1 MKKKAIDVLKE
12 IKKEEVHRLYLL
24 AGKNGDYLKKQIIQN
39 IVNAKVTKGF
49 ESFDYVVVRGDNT
62 SVNEITNTLGSP
74 PYGNGKVVII
84 ENSEK
89 IKKKDFKKILGIKIP
104 EDTVLIILFNN
115 DLTNQSPVEK
125 DSVIVD
131 DYSITNA
138 VLKKWIKDK
147 VKTYGK
153 KIDNEAVDAI
163 IERLDSDLFTISS
176 EIKKLAL
183 FTAEKKVISKSDVET
198 VVRYIPEI
206 KIFNLVDLIINNK
219 KSEALRMFNEFVKD
233 ENASPEQILS
243 LLLRSFMHLVTIK
256 ELLLNNTRVG
266 EIAQKGNIYPSFI
279 VKKLL
284 PIAKD
289 SNLNDI
295 IEKFHTLEDIDV
307 KSKKGE
313 IEVPLALKLFIE
325 NY

>member
-1 MKKKAIDVLKE
+1 MRKKAIDVLKE

-24 AGKNGDYLKKQIIQN
+24 TGENGDYLKKQIIQS
-39 IVNAKVTKGF
+39 IVSLKITKGF
-49 ESFDYVVVRGDNT
+49 ESFDYVVVRGDNA
-62 SVNEITNTLGSP
+62 SVNEISNTLESP
-74 PYGNGKVVII
+74 PYGNGKVIVI
-84 ENSEK
+84 ENAEK
-89 IKKKDFKKILGIKIP
+89 IKKRDFKKILGIKIP
-104 EDTVLIILFNN
+104 EDTVLIILFRS
-115 DLTNQSPVEK
+115 DTNQSPAEK

-131 DYSITNA
+131 DYSVTNA

-147 VKTYGK
+147 AKTHGK
-153 KIDNEAVDAI
+153 KIDNEAINALID
-163 IERLDSDLFTISS
+163 RLDGDLFTISS

-183 FTAEKKVISKSDVET
+183 FTAEKKIISKSDVEA

-206 KIFNLVDLIINNK
+206 KIFNLIDLIVSNK
-219 KSEALRMFNEFVKD
+219 KTEALRIFNEFVKD

-256 ELLLNNTRVG
+256 ELLLSNTRVR

-284 PIAKD
+284 PIAKEL
-289 SNLNDI
+289 NLNDI
-295 IEKFHTLEDIDV
+295 IEKFHTLKDIDV